1 MTACACAAPMVVRL
15 VDTRDVPPRRAAVV
29 RCSACDAVLERLTP
43 RMVAVLAAANG
54 RIVRP
59 QCGAT
64 ARVLRE
70 RGILVLGSVLLSDR
84 GMAIAEL
91 VRVGLQTARENAS
104 ATEVDH
110 GW

>member
-1 MTACACAAPMVVRL
+1 MTAHACKAPMLVRL
-15 VDTRDVPPRRAAVV
+15 VDTRDTPPRRAAVV
-29 RCSACDAVLERLTP
+29 RCSACDAVLEHLTP
-43 RMVAVLAAANG
+43 RMVAVLASADG

-59 QCGAT
+59 QCGST

-84 GMAIAEL
+84 GVAIAEL
-91 VRVGLQTARENAS
+91 VRTELQAARDGAETGS
-104 ATEVDH
+104 VDH